1 MPALPGCD
9 NEARSRLPSFVE
21 YRPPQ
26 PHNAARSAEPST
38 PKLLPRIRSTAAAG
52 PRTAS
57 IQGTCSAPH
66 RSPAIPQLGTLPGV
80 DATTTATAAA
90 PVSMPREGLA
100 WAFTGVVMF
109 SFSVPLTKE
118 AVGGF
123 SPFLTATGRA
133 VLAGLLAAVLLA
145 ARRAPLPPV
154 QQRRPLVFTML
165 GAVFGWPILLALAL
179 ERTTSA
185 HVAVIA
191 AFMPLTTALIAVLRT
206 HERVTWQFWA
216 AAGTGTAALVVF
228 ALSRA
233 GGNDDLVADLLVVG
247 AVLASSWCYVEGAT
261 VTRAMPGWQV
271 ISWVVVLALP
281 LTVPLSAALW
291 WFTHDSY
298 SPSGT
303 EWLSVVLL
311 GVSSMYLGFFA
322 WYRGLSLAGIARG
335 GQVQQLQALLTLLWS
350 ALFLGEHVTPPTVL
364 VALTVIGSVVWAQ
377 RARVPPV
384 VTPQE

>member
-1 MPALPGCD
+1 M
-9 NEARSRLPSFVE
+9 E
-21 YRPPQ
+21 
-26 PHNAARSAEPST
+26 
-38 PKLLPRIRSTAAAG
+38 
-52 PRTAS
+52 
-57 IQGTCSAPH
+57 
-66 RSPAIPQLGTLPGV
+66 
-80 DATTTATAAA
+80 ATTTAAVVA
-90 PVSMPREGLA
+90 PASVRREGLV
-100 WAFTGVVMF
+100 WAFAGVLLF

-133 VLAGLLAAVLLA
+133 VIAGALAAALLAM
-145 ARRAPLPPV
+145 RRAPLPPAP
-154 QQRRPLVFTML
+154 QLRPLLYTML

-216 AAGTGTAALVVF
+216 AAGMGTAALVVF
-228 ALSRA
+228 ALSR
-233 GGNDDLVADLLVVG
+233 GGGGGDAVADALVVG
-247 AVLASSWCYVEGAT
+247 AVLASSWCYVEGAS

-281 LTVPLSAALW
+281 VTIPASALLW
-291 WFTHDSY
+291 W
-298 SPSGT
+298 SGGVEGAT
-303 EWLSVVLL
+303 AAEWGSLVLL

-335 GQVQQLQALLTLLWS
+335 GQVQQLQALLTLVWS
-350 ALFLGEHVTPPTVL
+350 ALLLGEQVTATTVL
-364 VALTVIGSVVWAQ
+364 VALAVIASVVWAQ
-377 RARVPPV
+377 RGRVPRV
-384 VTPQE
+384 MAPQE

>member
-1 MPALPGCD
+1 LPVPYK
-9 NEARSRLPSFVE
+9 NP
-21 YRPPQ
+21 
-26 PHNAARSAEPST
+26 T
-38 PKLLPRIRSTAAAG
+38 I
-52 PRTAS
+52 
-57 IQGTCSAPH
+57 
-66 RSPAIPQLGTLPGV
+66 SPAPVPARV
-80 DATTTATAAA
+80 DRLWPVEATTTRAVVA
-90 PVSMPREGLA
+90 PVAVRREGLA
-100 WAFTGVVMF
+100 WAFAGVVMF
-109 SFSVPLTKE
+109 SFSVPLTKV

-133 VLAGLLAAVLLA
+133 VIAGLAAAALLA
-145 ARRAPLPPV
+145 VRRVPPPPAH
-154 QQRRPLVFTML
+154 QLRPLLYTML

-179 ERTTSA
+179 QRTTSA

-191 AFMPLTTALIAVLRT
+191 AFLPLTTALIAVLRT

-233 GGNDDLVADLLVVG
+233 GGGDDLVADGLVVG

-261 VTRAMPGWQV
+261 ITRAMPGWQV

-281 LTVPLSAALW
+281 LTLPASALLW
-291 WFTHDSY
+291 WFTRDTYDPTAAQS
-298 SPSGT
+298 SC
-303 EWLSVVLL
+303 LVLL

-322 WYRGLSLAGIARG
+322 WYRGLALAGIARG

-350 ALFLGEHVTPPTVL
+350 ALLLGEHVTAPTVL

-377 RARVPPV
+377 RGRVPSV
-384 VTPQE
+384 ITQQE